1 MKTIKSILFLA
12 LLFLA
17 FNLVADNHNKFPIIR
32 GETLYD
38 ETINIPSGIN
48 GKFTI
53 IGIASSKKAEAALRT
68 WMQPVYDLFINQ
80 NTFIPIDYNVDIY
93 FVPVFSGVNKTAYNS
108 VKKKTKQELD
118 KELFPYVLFYKGNL
132 DEYKNKLKIKDK
144 SKPHFYVIN
153 QKRNIVYTT
162 SGDFT
167 QKKLDKMESL
177 VLE

>member
-1 MKTIKSILFLA
+1 MKSFLLLISI
-12 LLFLA
+12 FLA
-17 FNLVADNHNKFPIIR
+17 FNLVADNDNKFPIIR

-48 GKFTI
+48 GKYTI
-53 IGIASSKKAEAALRT
+53 IGIASSKKAEQDLKT

-108 VKKKTKQELD
+108 VKKKTKEQLD
-118 KELFPYVLFYKGNL
+118 KELFPYVLFYKGNI
-132 DEYKNKLKIKDK
+132 DEYKDLNIKDK
-144 SKPHFYVIN
+144 KKPHFYVIN
-153 QKRNIVYTT
+153 QQGKIVYST
-162 SGDFT
+162 SGAFT

-177 VLE
+177 VLD